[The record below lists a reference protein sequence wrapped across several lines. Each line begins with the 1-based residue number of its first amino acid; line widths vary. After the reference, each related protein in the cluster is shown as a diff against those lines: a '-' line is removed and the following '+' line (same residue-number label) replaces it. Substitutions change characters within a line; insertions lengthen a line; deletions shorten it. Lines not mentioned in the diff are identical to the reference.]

1 MKLWSDS
8 NVLDEKEEIASLSE
22 EEKIEKARLRSEFE
36 KTTLLENLV
45 RSGSQE

>member
-8 NVLDEKEEIASLSE
+8 NVLDEKEESASLS